1 VSDVIAINDLQA
13 FYFKM
18 KKQLQ
23 VKNKELEEAHDMMGR
38 MQSHADEF
46 SRFFSEGYITEI
58 KHAQIKKDIKEV
70 LDCYQKRVNR
80 LNDLIPD
87 IEDYIYEYE
96 EEYGVCNK

>member
-18 KKQLQ
+18 KEQLQ
-23 VKNKELEEAHDMMGR
+23 IKNKELEEAHDMISK

-46 SRFFSEGYITEI
+46 SRYFSEGYITEI

-70 LDCYQKRVNR
+70 LDYSQKRVNR
-80 LNDLIPD
+80 LNNLIPD
-87 IEDYIYEYE
+87 IEDYISEYE
-96 EEYGVCNK
+96 IEYGSSKE

>member
-18 KKQLQ
+18 KERLQ
-23 VKNKELEEAHDMMGR
+23 IKNKELEEAYDMLIR

-58 KHAQIKKDIKEV
+58 KHAQVKKDIKGV
-70 LDCYQKRVNR
+70 LDYYQKRVNR

-96 EEYGVCNK
+96 QEYGAYKK

>member
-1 VSDVIAINDLQA
+1 MSDVIAINDLQA

-18 KKQLQ
+18 KEQLQ
-23 VKNKELEEAHDMMGR
+23 IKNKELEEAHDMIIN

-70 LDCYQKRVNR
+70 LDYYQKRVNR

-87 IEDYIYEYE
+87 IEDYINEYE
-96 EEYGVCNK
+96 EEYGACNK

>member
-1 VSDVIAINDLQA
+1 MSNVIAINDLQA

-70 LDCYQKRVNR
+70 LDYYQKRVNR

-96 EEYGVCNK
+96 IEYGLSKE

>member
-1 VSDVIAINDLQA
+1 MSDVIAINDLQA

-18 KKQLQ
+18 KEQLQ
-23 VKNKELEEAHDMMGR
+23 IKNKELGEAHDMIIK

-46 SRFFSEGYITEI
+46 SRFLSEGYITEI
-58 KHAQIKKDIKEV
+58 KHAKVKKDIKGV
-70 LDCYQKRVNR
+70 LDYYQKRVNR

-96 EEYGVCNK
+96 QEYGA

>member
-1 VSDVIAINDLQA
+1 MSDVIAINDLQA

-18 KKQLQ
+18 KEQLQ
-23 VKNKELEEAHDMMGR
+23 IKNKELEEAHDMIIK

-58 KHAQIKKDIKEV
+58 KHAQIKKDIKGV
-70 LDCYQKRVNR
+70 LDYYQKRVNR

-87 IEDYIYEYE
+87 IEDYINEYE
-96 EEYGVCNK
+96 IEYEPSKE

>member
-1 VSDVIAINDLQA
+1 MSNVIAINDLQA

-23 VKNKELEEAHDMMGR
+23 IKNKELVEAHDMISR

-46 SRFFSEGYITEI
+46 SRFFNEGYITEI
-58 KHAQIKKDIKEV
+58 KHAQIKKDIKGV
-70 LDCYQKRVNR
+70 LDYYQKRVNR

-87 IEDYIYEYE
+87 MEDYIYEYE
-96 EEYGVCNK
+96 QEYGAYKK

>member
-1 VSDVIAINDLQA
+1 MSDVIAINDLQA

-18 KKQLQ
+18 KEQLQ
-23 VKNKELEEAHDMMGR
+23 IKNKELEEAHDMISK

-70 LDCYQKRVNR
+70 LDYYQKRVNR

-87 IEDYIYEYE
+87 IEDYINEYE
-96 EEYGVCNK
+96 IEYGPSKE

>member
-18 KKQLQ
+18 KEQLQ
-23 VKNKELEEAHDMMGR
+23 IKNKELEEAHDMIIN
-38 MQSHADEF
+38 MQNHTDEF

-70 LDCYQKRVNR
+70 LDYYQKRVNR

-87 IEDYIYEYE
+87 IEDYINEYE
-96 EEYGVCNK
+96 EEYGVCKK

>member
-1 VSDVIAINDLQA
+1 MSDVIAINDLQA

-70 LDCYQKRVNR
+70 LDYYQKIVNR

-87 IEDYIYEYE
+87 IEDYINEYE
-96 EEYGVCNK
+96 IEYGSSKE

>member
-1 VSDVIAINDLQA
+1 MSDVIAINDLQA

-18 KKQLQ
+18 KEQLQ
-23 VKNKELEEAHDMMGR
+23 IKNIELEEAHDMLNR

-58 KHAQIKKDIKEV
+58 KHAQIKKDIKGV
-70 LDCYQKRVNR
+70 LDYYQKRVNR

>member
-18 KKQLQ
+18 KEQLQ
-23 VKNKELEEAHDMMGR
+23 IKNIELEEAHDMLNR

-58 KHAQIKKDIKEV
+58 KHAQIKKDIKGV
-70 LDCYQKRVNR
+70 LDYYQKRVNR

>member
-1 VSDVIAINDLQA
+1 MSDVIAINDLQA

-70 LDCYQKRVNR
+70 LDYYQKRVNL

-96 EEYGVCNK
+96 IEYGSSKE

>member
-1 VSDVIAINDLQA
+1 MSNVIAINEVQA

-18 KKQLQ
+18 REQLQ
-23 VKNKELEEAHDMMGR
+23 IKNIELEEAHDMLNR

-58 KHAQIKKDIKEV
+58 KHAQIKKDIKGV
-70 LDCYQKRVNR
+70 LDYYQKRVNR

>member
-1 VSDVIAINDLQA
+1 MSDVIAINDLQA

-70 LDCYQKRVNR
+70 LDYYQKIVNR

-87 IEDYIYEYE
+87 IEDYINEFE
-96 EEYGVCNK
+96 IEYGSSKE